1 MGEHVPPPPPPS
13 PRPAPPARRPLF
25 VDVTPLRTSPAFAR
39 LFAGSAISGIGT
51 QLTLVAVGLEIFEI
65 TRSTFAVALVGVVSL
80 VPMIL
85 AGFGYW
91 AVGLPLGL
99 ALAFP
104 GGLGAVGIWIGLATG
119 LFLVAAPML
128 LRWAR
133 RSAPRGLTPRAR
145 LASLAR

>member
-1 MGEHVPPPPPPS
+1 MAASATTMVVAGGPI
-13 PRPAPPARRPLF
+13 AWAFLDARNPGAAETAALAATLLVVAGLF
-25 VDVTPLRTSPAFAR
+25 
-39 LFAGSAISGIGT
+39 
-51 QLTLVAVGLEIFEI
+51 QLADGAQ
-65 TRSTFAVALVGVVSL
+65 AVAAGALRGL
-80 VPMIL
+80 KDTTVPMVL

-128 LRWAR
+128 LRWSR
-133 RSAPRGLTPRAR
+133 LSAPRGLTARAR
-145 LASLAR
+145 FASLAR